1 TRKSAPLRGEV
12 EDDVAVQP
20 RFERGIADHER
31 RVRLSGAL
39 PILWF
44 EAVSALEK
52 KPRQDGR
59 GSRSRIERHR
69 ADPLAGD
76 VRDEED
82 GAHLRG
88 RGDAEP
94 AHDAEA
100 RNLLVLDRRDQP
112 DVRLARSELVGADGG
127 NVPRDD
133 DAGGRLFE
141 KAPDQGPRVQVVDD
155 GEAQGVTTPATSGS
169 GTPRSFWS
177 SRAFRSGAPLPR
189 RSRA

>member
-1 TRKSAPLRGEV
+1 
-12 EDDVAVQP
+12 
-20 RFERGIADHER
+20 
-31 RVRLSGAL
+31 
-39 PILWF
+39 
-44 EAVSALEK
+44 
-52 KPRQDGR
+52 
-59 GSRSRIERHR
+59 GSRSRIERYR

-94 AHDAEA
+94 AHDPEA
-100 RNLLVLDRRDQP
+100 RNPLVLDRRDQP
-112 DVRLARSELVGADGG
+112 DVRLARSELVRADGW

-133 DAGGRLFE
+133 DAGGRLVE

-177 SRAFRSGAPLPR
+177 SRSFRSGAPLPR
-189 RSRA
+189 RSRSGSAPCVAPRLGSAPPCPSGALPSSCPTCSDRWPGRRAC